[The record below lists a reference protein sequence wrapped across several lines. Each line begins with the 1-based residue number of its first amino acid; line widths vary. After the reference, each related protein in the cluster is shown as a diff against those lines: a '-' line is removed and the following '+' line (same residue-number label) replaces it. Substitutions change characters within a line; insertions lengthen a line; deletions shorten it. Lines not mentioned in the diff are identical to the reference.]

1 MSIHVADQDSGSGQ
15 TQEQKHSMKM
25 YKGFDENLKCHEFQ
39 YEVGQEY
46 IHEGDVSACVSG
58 FHACENPFDVFSF
71 YPPNKARYCEVEGGG
86 KKDKKDDKTSFEKI
100 KIIMELGLGGIIQ
113 AGINFCFEKVKWTK
127 KNSATDDFSGA
138 SATCYKSGASATG
151 DYSGASATGDC
162 SGASATGDCSGASA
176 TGYKSGASAT
186 GDYSGASATGYKSGA
201 SATGDYS
208 GASAT
213 GDYSGA
219 SATGDKSSASATGYF
234 SSASA
239 TGNFSSAS
247 AGNGSVAVSV
257 GMHSRVKG
265 ALGAFIVLTEGH
277 ANKSNGQCKID
288 RVKCAKVDGNKIKAD
303 VWYTLQNG
311 EFVEANVEDY
321 E

>member
-138 SATCYKSGASATG
+138 SATGYKSGASATG
-151 DYSGASATGDC
+151 DYSGASATGD
-162 SGASATGDCSGASA
+162 
-176 TGYKSGASAT
+176 YSGASAT
-186 GDYSGASATGYKSGA
+186 GDYSGASATG
-201 SATGDYS
+201 DYS
-208 GASAT
+208 GASTT

>member
-213 GDYSGA
+213 GD
-219 SATGDKSSASATGYF
+219 KSSASATGYF

>member
-1 MSIHVADQDSGSGQ
+1 
-15 TQEQKHSMKM
+15 MKM
-25 YKGFDENLKCHEFQ
+25 YKGFGKNLKCRGFQ

-46 IHEGDVSACVSG
+46 IHEGDVSVCESG

-71 YPPNKARYCEVEGGG
+71 YPPNQSRYCEVEGDG

-127 KNSATDDFSGA
+127 KNSAT
-138 SATCYKSGASATG
+138 
-151 DYSGASATGDC
+151 
-162 SGASATGDCSGASA
+162 
-176 TGYKSGASAT
+176 

-201 SATGDYS
+201 SAG
-208 GASAT
+208 
-213 GDYSGA
+213 
-219 SATGDKSSASATGYF
+219 K
-234 SSASA
+234 
-239 TGNFSSAS
+239 
-247 AGNGSVAVSV
+247 GSVALSV
-257 GMHSRVKG
+257 GMQSRAKG
-265 ALGAFIVLTEGH
+265 TAGAFIVLTCHKDE
-277 ANKSNGQCKID
+277 SNGQFYID
-288 RVKCAKVDGNKIKAD
+288 CVKCAKVDGDKIKPD

>member
-138 SATCYKSGASATG
+138 SAT
-151 DYSGASATGDC
+151 
-162 SGASATGDCSGASA
+162 
-176 TGYKSGASAT
+176 GYKSGASAT
-186 GDYSGASATGYKSGA
+186 GDYSGAST
-201 SATGDYS
+201 
-208 GASAT
+208 T